1 MAVPIHP
8 AVDMSKLHPDIA
20 GFLAKLNALPPVDPS
35 RVAVADRR
43 KMFATFAGSSNGE
56 LDFIPRVEDRMI
68 PVGAGG
74 ERHIRLFYPSLPAD
88 SSSALPA
95 FLYLHG
101 GGWHAGSI
109 TTHDPICRRLA
120 LASGCVVAS
129 LDYRMAP
136 EHIAPAAI
144 DDCVGAWNWLH
155 AHAAEL
161 GLQQGKI
168 GLAGDSAGANI
179 VTSAAVRM
187 CGADSSAAA
196 DSTAGSAAESASAGA
211 GAAPS
216 ATASAGAGK
225 PAALAL
231 IYPSLD
237 LTASSGPSYEH
248 YAEGFYLRLASIHHY
263 VELYLHGASSAGAST
278 GSIEPSDPAVSPLL
292 APAEQLERLPPTFIS
307 TAGYDPLRSDGDAFA
322 RRLEAGRV
330 PVSLVCEEDA
340 IHAWMHL
347 AVQLGPEAMAAR
359 MRALGGHMRKLLV
372 A

>member
-20 GFLAKLNALPPVDPS
+20 GFLAKLNALPPVDPA
-35 RVAVADRR
+35 RVSVADRR

-56 LDFIPRVEDRMI
+56 LDFIPRVEDRLI

-74 ERHIRLFYPSLPAD
+74 ERHVRLFYPSVPAGE
-88 SSSALPA
+88 SNHLPA

-109 TTHDPICRRLA
+109 STHDPICRRLA
-120 LASGCVVAS
+120 LASGCVIAS

-136 EHIAPAAI
+136 EHVAPSAI
-144 DDCVGAWNWLH
+144 DDCVGAWQWLH
-155 AHAAEL
+155 AHATEL
-161 GLQQGKI
+161 GLQRSKI

-179 VTSAAVRM
+179 VTSAALHL
-187 CGADSSAAA
+187 CNAADAPRVDAAA
-196 DSTAGSAAESASAGA
+196 SGA
-211 GAAPS
+211 GAA
-216 ATASAGAGK
+216 ASAGGDAGK

-263 VELYLHGASSAGAST
+263 VDLYLHGASSAGAGT
-278 GSIEPSDPAVSPLL
+278 LEPADPRVSPLL
-292 APAEQLERLPPTFIS
+292 ARAEQLERLPPVFIS

-322 RRLEAGRV
+322 RRLEAGGV

-347 AVQLGPEAMAAR
+347 GVQLGAEAMAAR
-359 MRALGGHMRKLLV
+359 MRALGGHMRKLL
-372 A
+372 AA